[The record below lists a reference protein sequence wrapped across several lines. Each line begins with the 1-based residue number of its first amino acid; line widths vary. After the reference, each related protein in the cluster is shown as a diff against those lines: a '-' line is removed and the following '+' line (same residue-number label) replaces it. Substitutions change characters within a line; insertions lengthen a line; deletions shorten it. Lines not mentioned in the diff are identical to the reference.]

1 LTNKFLCFN
10 FAECVLKKLIFTYEL
25 FCNFFS
31 SLFFHFVFC
40 FNLWNLFFLKKL
52 IVFHVSTFVE
62 SFLEFFFTR
71 ASSFNTPK
79 GVCVWLE
86 VFGILDFMLLTSY
99 FGTKFG
105 PIMYNFK
112 PVLKNL
118 MRKRSHTP
126 FPHHGAVISCGG
138 GAVRAGCREGGPSG
152 GILSQNF
159 HFSGKKH

>member
-1 LTNKFLCFN
+1 LNFLDLFWKNYLLLKKKLKIENWTGWIVLTNWFLCFN
-10 FAECVLKKLIFTYEL
+10 FAKCVLKKINFYIWTFLQF
-25 FCNFFS
+25 FFQPFFS
-31 SLFFHFVFC
+31 FFFC
-40 FNLWNLFFLKKL
+40 FNLWNFFFLKKL

-62 SFLEFFFTR
+62 SFLEIFFTR

-126 FPHHGAVISCGG
+126 FPHHGA
-138 GAVRAGCREGGPSG
+138 E
-152 GILSQNF
+152 
-159 HFSGKKH
+159 